1 MPRIITDIDGTLID
15 KDGQTI
21 QKVVDYIKAEA
32 EEVVVL
38 TNRPESDRAKTVADL
53 KATGLEYAQLIMNK
67 DGTPAP
73 EFKAATVKAMLDAGV
88 EVDEFIDNDQANRDA
103 VEALGVEVCDPAEIV
118 AGMEDTEEDPME
130 EAMAFDRTAKI
141 KNAMSKLTPEAEVTE
156 LRTVAVALTAELVA
170 VQKTL
175 DDAKAPT
182 PRYAVLNSTYISDL
196 RQDTQIVGNNVLGAQ
211 IIRDGDLG
219 VIAGAR
225 VYQFANLSA
234 NSENLAGWVAGPD
247 AIAFASALPET
258 DIPGWEVA
266 NATDETTGLSVQVI
280 MGQEQSGYMNVTATL
295 LFGAAV
301 GRSTSLIRLKT
312 A

>member
-1 MPRIITDIDGTLID
+1 MSNSITAAPAVLAQGVISSLSNKLPVLSGISTVFSARPGTQGMSIQVPLIGTSSATTFGASGYLTQD
-15 KDGQTI
+15 DATI
-21 QKVVDYIKAEA
+21 TSSTVSLSHYKVSSRFTPSNLKEYGPQFFINNFVNTASIALAQKVMDVINTQVTLA
-32 EEVVVL
+32 
-38 TNRPESDRAKTVADL
+38 N
-53 KATGLEYAQLIMNK
+53 YAAYSVS
-67 DGTPAP
+67 GA
-73 EFKAATVKAMLDAGV
+73 
-88 EVDEFIDNDQANRDA
+88 
-103 VEALGVEVCDPAEIV
+103 
-118 AGMEDTEEDPME
+118 
-130 EAMAFDRTAKI
+130 
-141 KNAMSKLTPEAEVTE
+141 
-156 LRTVAVALTAELVA
+156 ALTYAELVG

-225 VYQFANLSA
+225 VYQFANLAA
-234 NSENLAGWVAGPD
+234 NSQSLAGWVAGPD

-301 GRSTSLIRLKT
+301 GRSTSLVRLQT